1 MLQTSCLPVS
11 FPFEVFLFLGGP
23 FYTIAVKGGKPFLFL
38 FFCLFACL
46 LVCLRNSTRLC
57 LGKLIIYSHRFR
69 HGYLPVNVFKT
80 LEHFCGG
87 IILVKSYYAKKQPGS
102 QVPGGNWRSI
112 SEPCKRQSQ
121 TPLLGKWLI
130 TMMIVSPLSVGLFR
144 FQMEVSL
151 TTYKSWEP
159 ILQV

>member
-1 MLQTSCLPVS
+1 MYYCSQRRNT
-11 FPFEVFLFLGGP
+11 VFFL
-23 FYTIAVKGGKPFLFL
+23 L

-57 LGKLIIYSHRFR
+57 LEGRKLIIYSHRFR
-69 HGYLPVNVFKT
+69 HGYLPVDVFKT
-80 LEHFCGG
+80 LEHFCCG

-112 SEPCKRQSQ
+112 SEPCKIQSQ

-144 FQMEVSL
+144 FQMAMNVA
-151 TTYKSWEP
+151 YKWR
-159 ILQV
+159 